1 MHGAAT
7 HRDGPHGEGHDVSGA
22 GDGDADAG
30 VAEAVPQP
38 LRQAPLAAVRLAL
51 EVVDALHDHEHVVN
65 TDTCNTTLLH
75 YVDYSIL
82 CKYERRQICLEACVW
97 QSAGGHHAS
106 CGPHYTVTRLHDQP
120 ARSLTWRTPA
130 ILRGINASNLIVARP
145 DNQNSQMS
153 DNPAKLHEK

>member
-82 CKYERRQICLEACVW
+82 CKYEERRQSCVEACLAVCW
-97 QSAGGHHAS
+97 RPPCIMSGLITPARGYMTS
-106 CGPHYTVTRLHDQP
+106 QP
-120 ARSLTWRTPA
+120 AS
-130 ILRGINASNLIVARP
+130 RGAHRRLWG
-145 DNQNSQMS
+145 
-153 DNPAKLHEK
+153 E